1 MYKNHKRA
9 GHKRLFSFGSK
20 TIDGY
25 ADFGDFKVYDRDV
38 AKYVNEHLHF
48 YDRFNIFKITEAVLL
63 AFSILCGAIEPP
75 KGKWYF

>member
-1 MYKNHKRA
+1 MYKDHNRK
-9 GHKRLFSFGSK
+9 GYKRLSLFGSK
-20 TIDGY
+20 THDGY

-38 AKYVNEHLHF
+38 AKYVSEHLHF

-63 AFSILCGAIEPP
+63 AFSILGGFVEPP